1 MLRTNSKFKT
11 NSGKMITFLAVTT
24 LSAPMGFIYAP
35 HANAQSYYGVQ
46 SDGIG
51 GMINDFL
58 KSIMGSMGSGGDDD
72 IALGTVDTSSAEAYL
87 DKEIERIKNQNDGY
101 INSFANIIGKD
112 VLDVDQN
119 KVGEIHDIIVYK
131 STGKSV
137 NLIVNKDGNAAV
149 RELKAVSFK
158 DILTQSE
165 NGETQLTLN
174 SGAFSEDKDFDYADM
189 DFNKYLSLKYLLE
202 GQVLDDKNEVAGKIE
217 AVIYEN
223 AEVKNICFLL
233 KPKLINNAEN
243 SEESRFSL
251 PFKYSNITKN
261 VDGYDLK
268 LNNKQT
274 VALAENLFTD

>member
-58 KSIMGSMGSGGDDD
+58 KSIMGSMGSGGDD

-101 INSFANIIGKD
+101 INSFANFIGKD

>member
-11 NSGKMITFLAVTT
+11 NSGKMIIFLAVTT
-24 LSAPMGFIYAP
+24 LSAPMGFIYAS

-58 KSIMGSMGSGGDDD
+58 KSIMGSMGSGGDD

-101 INSFANIIGKD
+101 INSFANFIGKD

>member
-24 LSAPMGFIYAP
+24 LSAPMGFIHAP
-35 HANAQSYYGVQ
+35 HANAQSFYGVQ

-58 KSIMGSMGSGGDDD
+58 KSIMGSMGSGGDD

>member
-1 MLRTNSKFKT
+1 
-11 NSGKMITFLAVTT
+11 MITFLAVTT

-58 KSIMGSMGSGGDDD
+58 KSIMGSMGSGGDD

-101 INSFANIIGKD
+101 INSFANFIGKD

>member
-24 LSAPMGFIYAP
+24 LSAPMGFIYAS

-58 KSIMGSMGSGGDDD
+58 KSIMGSMGSGGDD